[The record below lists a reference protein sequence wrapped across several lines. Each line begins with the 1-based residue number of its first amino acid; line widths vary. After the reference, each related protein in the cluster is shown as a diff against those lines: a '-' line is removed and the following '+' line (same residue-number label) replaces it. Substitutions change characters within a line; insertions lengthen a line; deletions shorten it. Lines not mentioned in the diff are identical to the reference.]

1 MTRLQR
7 LAAATALV
15 GAGSL
20 GLSGVASA
28 TESHAHEDDTTTGST
43 TGDRGGLVTGLVGA
57 GGELAGGVGGLLG
70 GVGGAV
76 GGVLG
81 SDAVGDVVD
90 GLL

>member
-28 TESHAHEDDTTTGST
+28 TESHDSHEDATTTESA
-43 TGDRGGLVTGLVGA
+43 DRGGLVTGLVGA
-57 GGELAGGVGGLLG
+57 GSELAGGVGGLLG

-90 GLL
+90 GVL